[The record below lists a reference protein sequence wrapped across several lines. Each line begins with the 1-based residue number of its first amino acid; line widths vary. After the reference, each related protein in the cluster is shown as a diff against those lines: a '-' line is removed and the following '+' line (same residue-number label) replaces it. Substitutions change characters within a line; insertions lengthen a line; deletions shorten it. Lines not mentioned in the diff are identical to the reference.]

1 MAVYNDFGV
10 PQLPPEYLPDQEVQG
25 EKQRLLRRSLS
36 QAGTLSNT
44 VQPGQGSML
53 PNTLET
59 MRGRAAGMYDRA
71 TQLMQQPLDYSGIQA
86 FAKQR
91 GQEGEQA
98 MLNALAAQY
107 AGEQFQPLQQQLMK
121 TAAGSREP
129 IKMGG
134 GMITGAGQFIKDP
147 EAAQDKEVA
156 LLLNQ
161 AKAYEQMAQTAE
173 TARERIE
180 AARKHDQTM
189 EQLRLMGLGM
199 QQQGLGIQAMNAQ
212 TQRMLAESNAGGK
225 VDKAADTLRNE
236 YLKRADKV
244 REGTSH
250 AQNVMQML
258 SDPQVARDPTRQ
270 VALIFS
276 FGKML
281 DPDSVVRES
290 EYALIANARGLADQ
304 LQQLVPRL
312 QTGAR
317 LTPQQLK
324 SMQEVATNLL
334 GGSTTR
340 LQDLDQYYADLANR
354 RRINPMDVLPSYA
367 NRRGGDGKVI
377 DFSSLPK

>member
-10 PQLPPEYLPDQEVQG
+10 PQLPPNFLPEQEVEG
-25 EKQRLLRRSLS
+25 ETKRLLRKALS
-36 QAGTLSNT
+36 ANGTLTNT

-53 PNTLET
+53 PNALET

-71 TQLMQQPLDYSGIQA
+71 TQLMSQPLDYSGIQT

-107 AGEQFQPLQQQLMK
+107 AGEQFQPLQQQFMK
-121 TAAGSREP
+121 TAAGSKEP

-161 AKAYEQMAQTAE
+161 AKAYEQMAQTAD

-180 AARKHDQTM
+180 AQRKHDQTM
-189 EQLRLMGLGM
+189 EQLRVMGLGL

-212 TQRMLAESNAGGK
+212 TQRMVAEANAGGK

-236 YLKRADKV
+236 YTKRVDKV
-244 REGTSH
+244 REGTNH
-250 AQNVMQML
+250 AQNVLQQL
-258 SDPQVARDPTRQ
+258 SDPQIARDPTRQ

-317 LTPQQLK
+317 LSPQQLK
-324 SMQEVATNLL
+324 SMQEVAANLMQ
-334 GGSTTR
+334 GSSTR
-340 LQDLDQYYADLANR
+340 LQDLDRYYVDLAGR
-354 RRINPMDVLPSYA
+354 RKIDPRDVLPSYA
-367 NRRGGDGKVI
+367 GNRGSDGKVV
-377 DFSSLPK
+377 DFNSLPK

>member
-1 MAVYNDFGV
+1 MEYSPFYN
-10 PQLPPEYLPDQEVQG
+10 PEEDVQRENG
-25 EKQRLLRRSLS
+25 LLLKRTLGKVQSPG
-36 QAGTLSNT
+36 GTLSNT
-44 VQPGQGSML
+44 VQPGQSAL
-53 PNTLET
+53 PNTIEKL
-59 MRGRAAGMYDRA
+59 RGRATDMYSKA
-71 TQLMQQPLDYSGIQA
+71 TQMMEQPLDYSGLQA
-86 FAKQR
+86 FAQQR
-91 GQEGEQA
+91 GQQGEQA

-107 AGEQFQPLQQQLMK
+107 AGEGFAPLQQQFMK
-121 TAAGSREP
+121 TAASSQDP

-134 GMITGAGQFIKDP
+134 GLITNNGQFIKDP
-147 EAAQDKEVA
+147 EVAQDKQVS

-161 AKAYEQMAQTAE
+161 AKAYEQQALTAE
-173 TARERIE
+173 TARDRIE
-180 AARKHDQTM
+180 AQRKHDETM
-189 EQLRLMGLGM
+189 QQLRLMGLNL

-212 TQRMLAESNAGGK
+212 TQRIVAEANAGGK

-244 REGTSH
+244 REGTNH
-250 AQNVMQML
+250 AQNVIQML
-258 SDPQVARDPTRQ
+258 SDPQIARDPTRQ

-324 SMQEVATNLL
+324 SMQEVAGNLL
-334 GGSTTR
+334 GGSSTR

-354 RRINPMDVLPSYA
+354 RKINPMDVLPSYA
-367 NRRGGDGKVI
+367 NRRGGDGKLV
-377 DFSSLPK
+377 DFNSLPK